1 MPRMLRLGAWILVAA
16 AAFGQQATAPAAP
29 KKGSD
34 QTAAQAP
41 DKKAAT
47 APAAPASRVLNPES
61 PAAKLMLATPEQREN
76 ALAVFPA
83 DRQADIRKQLAWF
96 DSLPKAQQDIQI
108 RRLEHYAALPPDKKI
123 IVAAQVQAF
132 NKLPQERK
140 VAIRRVLANFENLS
154 GTQRAVRLNSPN
166 FKSRFSPEE
175 LRIIENLADAWLPPM

>member
-1 MPRMLRLGAWILVAA
+1 MSRTVRLGAWILLAA
-16 AAFGQQATAPAAP
+16 AAFGQQAPAPAAP
-29 KKGSD
+29 RNSPVL
-34 QTAAQAP
+34 TAAPPP
-41 DKKAAT
+41 DTKAAK
-47 APAAPASRVLNPES
+47 APAAPASRVINPES

-123 IVAAQVQAF
+123 IVGAQVQAF
-132 NKLPQERK
+132 NKLPQEQQA
-140 VAIRRVLANFENLS
+140 AIRRVLTNFENLS
-154 GTQRAVRLNSPN
+154 GSQRAVRLNSPD

-175 LRIIENLADAWLPPM
+175 LKIIENLVDAWLPPM